1 MKYRHELKQ
10 IISPAEAVMLRRRLD
25 AVMQRDGHSVNGS
38 YTISSLYFDN
48 MCDKALKEKLSGVSC
63 REKFRLRCYNGDTEH
78 IWLEKKSKINAL
90 CLKQR
95 CEISRSTA
103 QEIIGS
109 GAMWHPDEPDGLLA
123 ELAAK
128 MAVFGLRAK
137 TVVDYE
143 REAFVYPAGNVRVT
157 LDGGI
162 RMSLRPDDFLNN
174 DRLVIPA
181 RQEGIILEVKWDE
194 FLPDVIRG
202 VVQPGSARTE
212 SFSKYAA
219 CRVYG

>member
-10 IISPAEAVMLRRRLD
+10 IISPAEAAMLRRRLD
-25 AVMQRDGHSVNGS
+25 AVMQRDEHSALGS

-48 MCDKALKEKLSGVSC
+48 MCDKALREKLNGNAR
-63 REKFRLRCYNGDTEH
+63 REKFRLRYYNGDTEH
-78 IWLEKKSKINAL
+78 IWLEKKSKINSL
-90 CLKQR
+90 CLKER
-95 CEISRSTA
+95 SVISRA
-103 QEIIGS
+103 EAREIILS
-109 GAMWHPDEPDGLLA
+109 GAQWHPEKPDELST
-123 ELAAK
+123 ELSAK
-128 MAVFGLRAK
+128 MAVHGLRAK
-137 TVVDYE
+137 TVVEYE

-157 LDGGI
+157 LDGGL
-162 RMSLRPDDFLNN
+162 RMSRRPDEFLQS
-174 DRLVIPA
+174 DRLMIPS
-181 RQEGIILEVKWDE
+181 RQQGIVLEVKWDE